1 MNSIFTPF
9 EKRKLTSKDKV
20 LLSEWKL
27 IHELCSIRKDIS
39 YTIVLKNK
47 NDLPVIYEITYKIP
61 SFIDLDLNKKVDNP
75 ELEKN
80 AENEKLMFYP
90 QFGDVHRL
98 QITIPENFPRINAK
112 PKGTMATKIWHPHI
126 ICHGDDHVL
135 GRVDFNEGNFDTTT
149 IVDRILQVA
158 DYLTYK
164 NYVAEDREPYPYDLD
179 VAHWIRE
186 IAEPMKWVIPE
197 YGINYEK
204 FGIKITEPVIIQKGE
219 VQKETH
225 IDEDIVVLDDDV
237 DYSYEFPM
245 DIIEDKTEEE
255 INMDDDN
262 DNNNNDVY
270 EISEI

>member
-9 EKRKLTSKDKV
+9 EKRKLKSKDKA
-20 LLSEWKL
+20 LLAEWKE

-47 NDLPVIYEITYKIP
+47 TDLPVIYEITYRIP

-80 AENEKLMFYP
+80 SENEKLMFYP
-90 QFGDVHRL
+90 QFGDVHRM
-98 QITIPENFPRINAK
+98 QITIPEKFPQINGK
-112 PKGTMATKIWHPHI
+112 PKGSITTKIWHPNI
-126 ICHGDDHVL
+126 ICHGDDHIV
-135 GRVDFNEGNFDTTT
+135 GRVCFNEGNLDASVT

-164 NYVAEDREPYPYDLD
+164 NYLADDDREPYPYDLD
-179 VAHWIRE
+179 VAHWIRD
-186 IAEPMKWVIPE
+186 IAEPMEWVIPE

-204 FGIKITEPVIIQKGE
+204 FGIKITEPIIIQKGE

-225 IDEDIVVLDDDV
+225 IDEDIVVLDDDE
-237 DYSYEFPM
+237 DDSYEFSM

-255 INMDDDN
+255 MNKDD
-262 DNNNNDVY
+262 
-270 EISEI
+270 EIFNI